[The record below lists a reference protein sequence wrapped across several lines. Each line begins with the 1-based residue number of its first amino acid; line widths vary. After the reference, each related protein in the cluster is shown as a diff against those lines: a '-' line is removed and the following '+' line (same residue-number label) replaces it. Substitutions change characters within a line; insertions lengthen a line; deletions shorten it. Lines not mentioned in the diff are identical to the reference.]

1 MVSSES
7 EAGVD
12 AAGAGVDAAGAG
24 VFFSV
29 VSTLLL
35 ELHPI
40 IKIIIVNVKNIF
52 ICVFHLIIKAL
63 LYCFYQN
70 TVNKII

>member
-1 MVSSES
+1 SES
-7 EAGVD
+7 EADADGV
-12 AAGAGVDAAGAG
+12 GVRL
-24 VFFSV
+24 FFSV

-40 IKIIIVNVKNIF
+40 IKNIIINFKNIF
-52 ICVFHLIIKAL
+52 ICVFHFIIKAL

>member
-1 MVSSES
+1 MESSE
-7 EAGVD
+7 
-12 AAGAGVDAAGAG
+12 AGAGVDAAGAG
-24 VFFSV
+24 VRLFFSV
-29 VSTLLL
+29 VSTSLL

-40 IKIIIVNVKNIF
+40 IKNIIVNVKNIF
-52 ICVFHLIIKAL
+52 ICVFYYIINVL

>member
-1 MVSSES
+1 
-7 EAGVD
+7 VD
-12 AAGAGVDAAGAG
+12 ADGAGAGVRL
-24 VFFSV
+24 FFSV
-29 VSTLLL
+29 VSTSLL

-52 ICVFHLIIKAL
+52 FCMFHLIINAL